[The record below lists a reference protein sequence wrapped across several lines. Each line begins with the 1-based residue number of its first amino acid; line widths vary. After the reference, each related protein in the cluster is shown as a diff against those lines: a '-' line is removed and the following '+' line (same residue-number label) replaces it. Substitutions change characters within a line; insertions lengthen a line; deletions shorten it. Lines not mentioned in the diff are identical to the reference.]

1 MSTDVTA
8 KTPAPA
14 PPGKSGGTAGDGL
27 LQLIMDGMRR
37 NMRQYGMLIALGLI
51 VVLFAVWTDGDLL
64 LPRNVSN
71 LVLQNSYILI
81 LAIGMMLVI
90 IAGHIDLSVGSLTA
104 FIGSMAAVF
113 MVRNDLPWPVAVI
126 LCLAMGALAGAAQGF
141 FIAYGGIPSFIVT
154 LAGMLIFRG
163 LTEIF
168 LEGQTLGPFPEGLQ
182 KVANGFLPEVGPNT
196 NYHNLTL
203 LLGFAMIAFVVFQ
216 EFRDRRRQQEFS
228 LDVPPFN
235 LFLLKLVALGAAI
248 LTLTMLL
255 ASYKGAPIVL
265 LILGVLLVGFG
276 YVMRNA
282 IIGRHIY
289 AIGGNLPA
297 AKLSGVKDK
306 KVTFLVF
313 LNMGMLAALAGLVF
327 AARFNAASPKAGL
340 NFELEAI
347 AASFIGGAS
356 MSGGVG
362 TVLGAIIGGLVLGV
376 LNNGM
381 NLVGIGTDWQQ
392 VIKGLVLLAAVG
404 FDVWNKRK
412 VGSYDR
418 AGPRQTGGAR
428 FFPSSSQQFS
438 HY

>member
-8 KTPAPA
+8 KTPPS
-14 PPGKSGGTAGDGL
+14 PPGKDESASGDGL
-27 LQLIMDGMRR
+27 LQLMIGGMRR
-37 NMRQYGMLIALGLI
+37 NMRQYGMLMALGLI
-51 VVLFAVWTDGDLL
+51 VVLFAVWSGGDLL

-104 FIGSMAAVF
+104 FIGAMSAVL
-113 MVRNDLPWPVAVI
+113 MVEHDLSWPLAVV
-126 LCLAMGALAGAAQGF
+126 LCLAIGAVAGSVQGF
-141 FIAYGGIPSFIVT
+141 FIAYLGIPSFIVT
-154 LAGMLIFRG
+154 LAGMLLFRG
-163 LTEIF
+163 LTEIV
-168 LEGQTLGPFPEGLQ
+168 LQGQTLGPFPKGLQ

-203 LLGFAMIAFVVFQ
+203 LLGLVLIAFVVLQ
-216 EFRDRRRQQEFS
+216 EVRDRKRQQEFA
-228 LDVPPFN
+228 LEVPPVK
-235 LFLLKLVALGAAI
+235 LFLLKLVALVAAV
-248 LTLTMLL
+248 LVVTLLL
-255 ASYKGAPIVL
+255 ASYKGAPVVL
-265 LILGVLLVGFG
+265 LILGVLVVGFG

-297 AKLSGVKDK
+297 AKLSGVRDK

-392 VIKGLVLLAAVG
+392 VIKGAVLLAAVG

-412 VGSYDR
+412 GS
-418 AGPRQTGGAR
+418 
-428 FFPSSSQQFS
+428 S
-438 HY
+438 

>member
-14 PPGKSGGTAGDGL
+14 PAGKGGSSTGDGL
-27 LQLIMDGMRR
+27 LQLMLDGMRR
-37 NMRQYGMLIALGLI
+37 NMRQYGMLFALGLI
-51 VVLFAVWTDGDLL
+51 VALFAVWTDGDLL

-113 MVRNDLPWPVAVI
+113 MVKNDLPWPVAVI
-126 LCLAMGALAGAAQGF
+126 LCLAMGAVAGAAQGF

-182 KVANGFLPEVGPNT
+182 KVSNGFMPEVGPDT
-196 NYHNLTL
+196 NYHNITL
-203 LLGFAMIAFVVFQ
+203 LLGIGLIAFVVFQ
-216 EFRDRRRQQEFS
+216 EFRDRRRQQEFD
-228 LDVPPFN
+228 LDVLPTK

-248 LTLTMLL
+248 LTVTLML

-265 LILGVLLVGFG
+265 LVLGVLLVGFG
-276 YVMRNA
+276 YVMRNV

-412 VGSYDR
+412 VGS
-418 AGPRQTGGAR
+418 
-428 FFPSSSQQFS
+428 
-438 HY
+438 

>member
-8 KTPAPA
+8 KSPAPA
-14 PPGKSGGTAGDGL
+14 PPGRSGPAAGSGLLRLVLDGL
-27 LQLIMDGMRR
+27 RR

-51 VVLFAVWTDGDLL
+51 VVLFAIWTGGDLL

-104 FIGSMAAVF
+104 FVGAFAAVLTVQHR
-113 MVRNDLPWPVAVI
+113 MAWPVAVV
-126 LCLAMGALAGAAQGF
+126 LCLLVGAVAGSVQGF
-141 FIAYGGIPSFIVT
+141 LIAHLGIPSFIVT
-154 LAGMLIFRG
+154 LAGMLLFRG
-163 LTEIF
+163 LTEI
-168 LEGQTLGPFPEGLQ
+168 LLKGQTLGPFPDGLQ
-182 KVANGFLPEVGPNT
+182 KMGNGFLPEAGPDT

-203 LLGFAMIAFVVFQ
+203 LLGLVLIAAVVGQ
-216 EFRDRRRQQEFS
+216 EVRDRRRQQEFA
-228 LDVPPFN
+228 LDVLPVR
-235 LFLLKLVALGAAI
+235 LFLLKLTALVAAVLVPA
-248 LTLTMLL
+248 LLL

-265 LILGVLLVGFG
+265 IILGALVAGYG

-282 IIGRHIY
+282 VFGRHIY

-297 AKLSGVKDK
+297 ARLSGVKDR
-306 KVTFLVF
+306 KVTFHVF
-313 LNMGMLAALAGLVF
+313 LNMGVLAALAGLVV
-327 AARFNAASPKAGL
+327 AARLNAASPKAGV

-347 AASFIGGAS
+347 ASSFIGGAS

-381 NLVGIGTDWQQ
+381 NLLSVGTDWQQ
-392 VIKGLVLLAAVG
+392 VIKGVALLVAVG

-412 VGSYDR
+412 SGS
-418 AGPRQTGGAR
+418 
-428 FFPSSSQQFS
+428 
-438 HY
+438 

>member
-1 MSTDVTA
+1 MSTDLTA
-8 KTPAPA
+8 KTPAPV
-14 PPGKSGGTAGDGL
+14 PPGRGGPAAGDGL
-27 LQLIMDGMRR
+27 LRLMLGGMRR
-37 NMRQYGMLIALGLI
+37 NMRQYGMLMALGLI

-104 FIGSMAAVF
+104 FIGAMAAVL
-113 MVRNDLPWPVAVI
+113 MVEHDLPWPLAVV
-126 LCLAMGALAGAAQGF
+126 LCLAIGAVAGAVQGF
-141 FIAYGGIPSFIVT
+141 FIAYLGIPSFIVT
-154 LAGMLIFRG
+154 LAGMLLFRG

-168 LEGQTLGPFPEGLQ
+168 LKGQTLGPFPKDLQ
-182 KVANGFLPEVGPNT
+182 KIANGFLPEVGPTT

-203 LLGFAMIAFVVFQ
+203 LLGFALIAFVVIQ
-216 EFRDRRRQQEFS
+216 EVRDRKRQQEFA
-228 LDVPPFN
+228 LEVPPVK
-235 LFLLKLVALGAAI
+235 LFLLKLVALVSAV
-248 LTLTMLL
+248 LVVTLLL
-255 ASYKGAPIVL
+255 ASYKGAPVVL
-265 LILGVLLVGFG
+265 LILGVLVVGFG

-282 IIGRHIY
+282 IVGRHIY

-392 VIKGLVLLAAVG
+392 VIKGAVLLAAVG

-412 VGSYDR
+412 VGS
-418 AGPRQTGGAR
+418 
-428 FFPSSSQQFS
+428 
-438 HY
+438 

>member
-14 PPGKSGGTAGDGL
+14 PPGKGGSAAGDGL
-27 LQLIMDGMRR
+27 LRLVLDGMRR
-37 NMRQYGMLIALGLI
+37 NMRQYGMLMALGLI
-51 VVLFAVWTDGDLL
+51 VVLFAVWSDGDLL

-104 FIGSMAAVF
+104 FIGAIAAVL
-113 MVRNDLPWPVAVI
+113 MVDNDLPWPLAVV
-126 LCLAMGALAGAAQGF
+126 LCLAIGAAAGAVQGF
-141 FIAYGGIPSFIVT
+141 FIAYLGIPSFIVT
-154 LAGMLIFRG
+154 LAGMLLFRG

-168 LEGQTLGPFPEGLQ
+168 LKGQTLGPFPKDLQ

-203 LLGFAMIAFVVFQ
+203 LLGFALVAFVVYQ
-216 EFRDRRRQQEFS
+216 EVRDRRRQQEFS
-228 LDVPPFN
+228 LDVLPAK
-235 LFLLKLVALGAAI
+235 LFWLKVVALVAAVLVV
-248 LTLTMLL
+248 TLLL
-255 ASYKGAPIVL
+255 ASYKGAPVVL
-265 LILGVLLVGFG
+265 LILGVLVVGFG
-276 YVMRNA
+276 YLMRNA
-282 IIGRHIY
+282 ILGRHIY

-392 VIKGLVLLAAVG
+392 VIKGAVLLAAVG
-404 FDVWNKRK
+404 FDVWNKRR
-412 VGSYDR
+412 VGS
-418 AGPRQTGGAR
+418 
-428 FFPSSSQQFS
+428 
-438 HY
+438 

>member
-14 PPGKSGGTAGDGL
+14 PPGKSGSAAGGEGL
-27 LQLIMDGMRR
+27 LQLLLDGMRR
-37 NMRQYGMLIALGLI
+37 NMRQYGMLFALGLI

-104 FIGSMAAVF
+104 FVGAIGAVL
-113 MVRNDLPWPVAVI
+113 MVNHNLSWPLALV
-126 LCLAMGALAGAAQGF
+126 LCLAIGAAAGAAQGF
-141 FIAYGGIPSFIVT
+141 LIAYLGIPSFIVT
-154 LAGMLIFRG
+154 LAGMLTFRG

-168 LEGQTLGPFPEGLQ
+168 LKGQTIGPFPEGLQ
-182 KVANGFLPEVGPNT
+182 KVANSFLPEVGPDT

-203 LLGFAMIAFVVFQ
+203 LLGIALIAFVVFQ
-216 EFRDRRRQQEFS
+216 EVRDRKRQQEFS
-228 LDVPPFN
+228 LGVLPRN
-235 LFLLKLVALGAAI
+235 LFLLKLVALIAAV
-248 LTLTMLL
+248 LTVTMLL
-255 ASYKGAPIVL
+255 ASYKGAPVVL
-265 LILGVLLVGFG
+265 LILGVLVAGFG
-276 YVMRNA
+276 YLMRNA
-282 IIGRHIY
+282 VIGRHIY

-381 NLVGIGTDWQQ
+381 NLVGIGSDWQQ

-412 VGSYDR
+412 VGS
-418 AGPRQTGGAR
+418 
-428 FFPSSSQQFS
+428 
-438 HY
+438 

>member
-8 KTPAPA
+8 KTPPPA
-14 PPGKSGGTAGDGL
+14 PPGDGGGGTGDGL
-27 LQLIMDGMRR
+27 WALMLGGMRR
-37 NMRQYGMLIALGLI
+37 NMRQYGMLMALGLI
-51 VVLFAVWTDGDLL
+51 VVLFAVWSGGDLL

-104 FIGSMAAVF
+104 FIGAMSAVL
-113 MVRNDLPWPVAVI
+113 MVEHHLSWPLAVV
-126 LCLAMGALAGAAQGF
+126 LCLAIGAVAGSVQGF
-141 FIAYGGIPSFIVT
+141 FIAYLGIPSFIVT
-154 LAGMLIFRG
+154 LAGMLLFRG
-163 LTEIF
+163 LTEIV
-168 LEGQTLGPFPEGLQ
+168 LKGQTLGPFPKDLQ
-182 KVANGFLPEVGPNT
+182 KIANGFLPEVGPHT

-203 LLGFAMIAFVVFQ
+203 LLGFALIVFVVSQ
-216 EFRDRRRQQEFS
+216 EVRDRKRQQEFA
-228 LDVPPFN
+228 LDVPPAK
-235 LFLLKLVALGAAI
+235 LFLLKLVALVSAV
-248 LTLTMLL
+248 LVVTLLL
-255 ASYKGAPIVL
+255 ASYKGAPVVL
-265 LILGVLLVGFG
+265 LILGVLVVGFG
-276 YVMRNA
+276 YLMRNA
-282 IIGRHIY
+282 VIGRHIY

-297 AKLSGVKDK
+297 AKLSGVKDR

-327 AARFNAASPKAGL
+327 ASRFNAASPKAGL

-392 VIKGLVLLAAVG
+392 VIKGAVLLAAVG

-412 VGSYDR
+412 VGS
-418 AGPRQTGGAR
+418 
-428 FFPSSSQQFS
+428 
-438 HY
+438 

>member
-14 PPGKSGGTAGDGL
+14 PPGKGGSATGDGL
-27 LQLIMDGMRR
+27 LQLMLDGMRR
-37 NMRQYGMLIALGLI
+37 NMRQYGMLFALGLI

-126 LCLAMGALAGAAQGF
+126 LCLAMGAIAGAVQGF

-182 KVANGFLPEVGPNT
+182 KVSNGFMPEVGPDT

-203 LLGFAMIAFVVFQ
+203 LLGFALIAFVIFQ
-216 EFRDRRRQQEFS
+216 EYRDRRRQQEFA
-228 LDVPPFN
+228 LEVAPRN

-255 ASYKGAPIVL
+255 ASYKGAPYVL
-265 LILGVLLVGFG
+265 LVLGVLLVGFG
-276 YVMRNA
+276 YLMRNA

-347 AASFIGGAS
+347 AAAFIGGAS

-412 VGSYDR
+412 VGS
-418 AGPRQTGGAR
+418 
-428 FFPSSSQQFS
+428 
-438 HY
+438 

>member
-14 PPGKSGGTAGDGL
+14 PPGKSGGAGDEGL
-27 LQLIMDGMRR
+27 LQLILGGLRR

-51 VVLFAVWTDGDLL
+51 VVLFQIWTGGDLL

-104 FIGSMAAVF
+104 FVGATAAVLTVNHH
-113 MVRNDLPWPVAVI
+113 MAWPLATAV
-126 LCLAMGALAGAAQGF
+126 CLLTGAVAGAVQGCL
-141 FIAYGGIPSFIVT
+141 IAYFGIPSFIVT
-154 LAGMLIFRG
+154 LAGMLLFRG
-163 LTEIF
+163 LTEIV
-168 LEGQTLGPFPEGLQ
+168 LKGQTVGPFPDGLQ
-182 KVANGFLPEVGPNT
+182 KLGNGFLPEVGPNT
-196 NYHNLTL
+196 NYHNLTV
-203 LLGFAMIAFVVFQ
+203 LLGLVLLASVVWQ
-216 EFRDRRRQQEFS
+216 EVRDRRRQQEFA
-228 LDVPPFN
+228 LDVLPVKAFA
-235 LFLLKLVALGAAI
+235 LKIVALAAAV
-248 LTLTMLL
+248 LSVTLLL
-255 ASYKGAPIVL
+255 ASYQGAPII
-265 LILGVLLVGFG
+265 LIVLGVLVVGYG

-282 IIGRHIY
+282 VFGRHIY

-306 KVTFLVF
+306 RVTFQVF
-313 LNMGMLAALAGLVF
+313 LNMGVLAALAGLVV
-327 AARFNAASPKAGL
+327 AARLNAASPKAGV

-347 AASFIGGAS
+347 ASSFIGGAS

-362 TVLGAIIGGLVLGV
+362 TVLGAIVGGLVLGV

-381 NLVGIGTDWQQ
+381 NLLSVGTDWQQ
-392 VIKGLVLLAAVG
+392 VIKGLALLAAVG

-412 VGSYDR
+412 SGS
-418 AGPRQTGGAR
+418 
-428 FFPSSSQQFS
+428 
-438 HY
+438 

>member
-1 MSTDVTA
+1 MSTEVTA
-8 KTPAPA
+8 KSPAPA
-14 PPGKSGGTAGDGL
+14 PPGKSGGAAGGNL
-27 LQLIMDGMRR
+27 LQLMLDGMRR

-51 VVLFAVWTDGDLL
+51 VVLFSVWTDGDLL

-104 FIGSMAAVF
+104 FTGAFAAVLT
-113 MVRNDLPWPVAVI
+113 VQHDVSWPVAVA
-126 LCLAMGALAGAAQGF
+126 LCLLVGAVAGAVQGF
-141 FIAYGGIPSFIVT
+141 FIAYLGIPSFIVT
-154 LAGMLIFRG
+154 LAGMLTFRG
-163 LTEIF
+163 VTEIL

-182 KVANGFLPEVGPNT
+182 KIGNGFLPETGPET

-203 LLGFAMIAFVVFQ
+203 LLGLVLVVFVVLQ
-216 EFRDRRRQQEFS
+216 EIRDRKRQLEFS
-228 LDVPPFN
+228 LDVLPRN
-235 LFLLKLVALGAAI
+235 VFLLKLVAIVSALATV
-248 LTLTMLL
+248 TLLL

-265 LILGVLLVGFG
+265 IILGALVVGYG
-276 YVMRNA
+276 YVMRNSVF
-282 IIGRHIY
+282 GRHIY

-313 LNMGMLAALAGLVF
+313 LNMGVLAALAGLVV
-327 AARFNAASPKAGL
+327 AARLNAASPKAGL
-340 NFELEAI
+340 SYELEAI
-347 AASFIGGAS
+347 ASAFIGGAS

-381 NLVGIGTDWQQ
+381 NLLSVGTDWQQ
-392 VIKGLVLLAAVG
+392 VIKGLALLAAVG

-412 VGSYDR
+412 SGS
-418 AGPRQTGGAR
+418 
-428 FFPSSSQQFS
+428 
-438 HY
+438 

>member
-14 PPGKSGGTAGDGL
+14 PPGKSGSDTGESL
-27 LQLIMDGMRR
+27 LQLMLDGMRR
-37 NMRQYGMLIALGLI
+37 NMRQYGMLFALGLI
-51 VVLFAVWTDGDLL
+51 VVLFAVWTNGDLL

-104 FIGSMAAVF
+104 FVGATGAVL
-113 MVRNDLPWPVAVI
+113 MVNHDIAWPIALV
-126 LCLAMGALAGAAQGF
+126 LCLAIGAAAGAAQGF
-141 FIAYGGIPSFIVT
+141 LIAYLGMPSFIVT
-154 LAGMLIFRG
+154 LSGMLIFRG

-168 LEGQTLGPFPEGLQ
+168 LKGQTIGPFPEGLQ
-182 KVANGFLPEVGPNT
+182 KVANSFLPEVGPDT

-203 LLGFAMIAFVVFQ
+203 LLGIGLIAFVVFQ
-216 EFRDRRRQQEFS
+216 EVRDRKRQQEFS
-228 LDVPPFN
+228 LDVLPKN
-235 LFLLKLVALGAAI
+235 LFLLKLVALVAAV
-248 LTLTMLL
+248 LTVTMLL
-255 ASYKGAPIVL
+255 ASYKGAPVVL
-265 LILGVLLVGFG
+265 LILGVLVAGFG
-276 YVMRNA
+276 YLMRNA
-282 IIGRHIY
+282 VIGRHIY

-306 KVTFLVF
+306 KVVFLVF

-381 NLVGIGTDWQQ
+381 NLVGVGSDWQL

-412 VGSYDR
+412 VGS
-418 AGPRQTGGAR
+418 
-428 FFPSSSQQFS
+428 
-438 HY
+438 

>member
-14 PPGKSGGTAGDGL
+14 PAGKSGSDTGESL
-27 LQLIMDGMRR
+27 IQLMLDGMRR
-37 NMRQYGMLIALGLI
+37 NMRQYGMLFALGLI
-51 VVLFAVWTDGDLL
+51 VVLFAVWTNGDLL

-104 FIGSMAAVF
+104 FVGAVGAVL
-113 MVRNDLPWPVAVI
+113 MVNHDIPWPIALV
-126 LCLAMGALAGAAQGF
+126 LCLAMGAAAGAAQGF
-141 FIAYGGIPSFIVT
+141 LIAYLGIPSFIVT
-154 LAGMLIFRG
+154 LAGMLTFRG

-168 LEGQTLGPFPEGLQ
+168 LKGQTIGPFPEGLQ
-182 KVANGFLPEVGPNT
+182 KVANSFLPEVGPNT

-203 LLGFAMIAFVVFQ
+203 LLGIGLIAFVVFQ
-216 EFRDRRRQQEFS
+216 EIRDRKRQQEFS
-228 LDVPPFN
+228 LDVLPRN
-235 LFLLKLVALGAAI
+235 LFLLKLVALIAAV
-248 LTLTMLL
+248 LTVTMLL
-255 ASYKGAPIVL
+255 ASYKGAPVVL
-265 LILGVLLVGFG
+265 LILGVLVAGFG
-276 YVMRNA
+276 YLMRNA
-282 IIGRHIY
+282 VIGRHIY

-362 TVLGAIIGGLVLGV
+362 TILGAIIGGLVLGV

-381 NLVGIGTDWQQ
+381 NLVGVGSDWQL

-412 VGSYDR
+412 VGS
-418 AGPRQTGGAR
+418 
-428 FFPSSSQQFS
+428 
-438 HY
+438 

>member
-14 PPGKSGGTAGDGL
+14 PPGKSGSATGEGL
-27 LQLIMDGMRR
+27 LQLMLGGLRR
-37 NMRQYGMLIALGLI
+37 NMRKYGMLIALALLVI
-51 VVLFAVWTDGDLL
+51 LFQVWTGGDLL

-104 FIGSMAAVF
+104 FVGATAAVLT
-113 MVRNDLPWPVAVI
+113 VEHHVAWPVALV
-126 LCLAMGALAGAAQGF
+126 LCLVLGAVAGSVQGYL
-141 FIAYGGIPSFIVT
+141 IAYFGIPSFIVT
-154 LAGMLIFRG
+154 LAGMLLFRG

-168 LEGQTLGPFPEGLQ
+168 LEGQTLGPFPDGLQ
-182 KVANGFLPEVGPNT
+182 KLGNGFMPEVGPDT

-203 LLGFAMIAFVVFQ
+203 LLGFVLLASVVYQ
-216 EFRDRRRQQEFS
+216 EVRDRKRQQEFA
-228 LDVPPFN
+228 LDVLPRN
-235 LFLLKLVALGAAI
+235 AFLLKIVAIAAAVI
-248 LTLTMLL
+248 AVTMLL
-255 ASYKGAPIVL
+255 ASYQGAPII
-265 LILGVLLVGFG
+265 LIVLGVLVVGYG

-282 IIGRHIY
+282 VFGRHIY

-313 LNMGMLAALAGLVF
+313 LNMGVLAALAGLVV
-327 AARFNAASPKAGL
+327 AARLNAASPKAGL

-347 AASFIGGAS
+347 ASSFIGGAS

-381 NLVGIGTDWQQ
+381 NLLSVGTDWQQ
-392 VIKGLVLLAAVG
+392 VIKGLALLAAVG

-412 VGSYDR
+412 VGS
-418 AGPRQTGGAR
+418 
-428 FFPSSSQQFS
+428 
-438 HY
+438 

>member
-14 PPGKSGGTAGDGL
+14 PSGGGGRASGDGL
-27 LQLIMDGMRR
+27 LQLMLGGMRR
-37 NMRQYGMLIALGLI
+37 NMRQYGMLMALGLI
-51 VVLFAVWTDGDLL
+51 VVLFAVWSGGDLL

-104 FIGSMAAVF
+104 FIGAMSAVL
-113 MVRNDLPWPVAVI
+113 MVEHDLAWPLAVV
-126 LCLAMGALAGAAQGF
+126 LCLAIGAVAGSVQGF
-141 FIAYGGIPSFIVT
+141 FIAYLGIPSFIVT
-154 LAGMLIFRG
+154 LAGMLLFRG

-168 LEGQTLGPFPEGLQ
+168 LKGQTLGPFPKDLQ
-182 KVANGFLPEVGPNT
+182 KIANGFLPEVGPNT

-203 LLGFAMIAFVVFQ
+203 LLGFALIAFVVFQ
-216 EFRDRRRQQEFS
+216 EVRDRKRQQEFA
-228 LDVPPFN
+228 LDVPPVK
-235 LFLLKLVALGAAI
+235 LFLLKLVALVAAV
-248 LTLTMLL
+248 LTVTLLL
-255 ASYKGAPIVL
+255 ASYKGAPVVL
-265 LILGVLLVGFG
+265 LILGVLVVGFG
-276 YVMRNA
+276 YLMRNA

-392 VIKGLVLLAAVG
+392 VIKGAVLLAAVG

-412 VGSYDR
+412 VGS
-418 AGPRQTGGAR
+418 
-428 FFPSSSQQFS
+428 
-438 HY
+438 

>member
-8 KTPAPA
+8 ESPAPA
-14 PPGKSGGTAGDGL
+14 PPGSSGPADGGL
-27 LQLIMDGMRR
+27 LGLVLTGLRR

-104 FIGSMAAVF
+104 FVGAFAAVLT
-113 MVRNDLPWPVAVI
+113 VQHGVSWPVALV
-126 LCLAMGALAGAAQGF
+126 LCLLVGAVAGSVQGYL
-141 FIAYGGIPSFIVT
+141 IAYLGIPSFIVT
-154 LAGMLIFRG
+154 LAGMLLFRG
-163 LTEIF
+163 LTEI
-168 LEGQTLGPFPEGLQ
+168 LLKGQTLGPFPDGLQ
-182 KVANGFLPEVGPNT
+182 KLGNGFLPETGPNT

-203 LLGFAMIAFVVFQ
+203 LLGLVLIAAVLRQ

-228 LDVPPFN
+228 LDVVPTR
-235 LFLLKLVALGAAI
+235 LFLLKLTALVAAI
-248 LTLTMLL
+248 VVLTLLL

-265 LILGVLLVGFG
+265 IILGALVVGYG

-282 IIGRHIY
+282 VFGRHIY

-313 LNMGMLAALAGLVF
+313 LNMGVLAALAGLVV
-327 AARFNAASPKAGL
+327 AARLNAASPKAGV

-347 AASFIGGAS
+347 ASSFIGGAS

-381 NLVGIGTDWQQ
+381 NLLSVGTDWQQ
-392 VIKGLVLLAAVG
+392 VIKGLALLVAVG

-412 VGSYDR
+412 SGS
-418 AGPRQTGGAR
+418 
-428 FFPSSSQQFS
+428 
-438 HY
+438 

>member
-1 MSTDVTA
+1 MSTDMTA
-8 KTPAPA
+8 KTPAAPA
-14 PPGKSGGTAGDGL
+14 PAGGGGSASGAAGL
-27 LQLIMDGMRR
+27 PRLMLDGMRR

-51 VVLFAVWTDGDLL
+51 VALFAVWTGGDLL

-81 LAIGMMLVI
+81 LSIGMMLVI

-104 FIGSMAAVF
+104 FTGSMAAVL
-113 MVRNDLPWPVAVI
+113 MVQHDLAWPLAAL
-126 LCLAMGALAGAAQGF
+126 LCLAIGAVAGATQGF
-141 FIAYGGIPSFIVT
+141 FIAYLGIPSFIVT
-154 LAGMLIFRG
+154 LAGMLLFRG

-168 LEGQTLGPFPEGLQ
+168 LKGQTLGPFPRALQ
-182 KVANGFLPEVGPNT
+182 KVANGFLPEVGPET

-203 LLGFAMIAFVVFQ
+203 LLGLALIVFLVLQ
-216 EFRDRRRQQEFS
+216 EVRDRRQQREFC
-228 LDVPPFN
+228 LDVPPAG
-235 LFLLKLVALGAAI
+235 LFLLKLLALGSA
-248 LTLTMLL
+248 LLVVTLLL

-265 LILGVLLVGFG
+265 LILGVLVVGFG
-276 YVMRNA
+276 YLMRNA
-282 IIGRHIY
+282 VVGRHIY

-347 AASFIGGAS
+347 AAAFIGGAS

-392 VIKGLVLLAAVG
+392 VIKGAVLLAAVG
-404 FDVWNKRK
+404 FDVWNKRR
-412 VGSYDR
+412 VGS
-418 AGPRQTGGAR
+418 
-428 FFPSSSQQFS
+428 
-438 HY
+438 

>member
-14 PPGKSGGTAGDGL
+14 PPGKSGTASGEGL
-27 LQLIMDGMRR
+27 LQLMLDGMRR
-37 NMRQYGMLIALGLI
+37 NMRQYGMLFALGLI
-51 VVLFAVWTDGDLL
+51 VVLFAVWTNGDLL

-104 FIGSMAAVF
+104 FVG
-113 MVRNDLPWPVAVI
+113 
-126 LCLAMGALAGAAQGF
+126 AMGAVLMVNHDISWPIALVMCLAIGGAAGAAQGF
-141 FIAYGGIPSFIVT
+141 LIAYLGIPSFIVT
-154 LAGMLIFRG
+154 LAGMLTFRG

-168 LEGQTLGPFPEGLQ
+168 LKGQTIGPFPDGLQ

-203 LLGFAMIAFVVFQ
+203 LLGIGLIAFVVFQ
-216 EFRDRRRQQEFS
+216 EVRDRKRQQEFS
-228 LDVPPFN
+228 LDILPRN
-235 LFLLKLVALGAAI
+235 LFLLKLVALIAAV
-248 LTLTMLL
+248 LTVTMLL
-255 ASYKGAPIVL
+255 ASYKGAPVVL
-265 LILGVLLVGFG
+265 LILGVLVAGFG
-276 YVMRNA
+276 YLMRNA
-282 IIGRHIY
+282 VIGRHIY

-412 VGSYDR
+412 VGS
-418 AGPRQTGGAR
+418 
-428 FFPSSSQQFS
+428 
-438 HY
+438 

>member
-14 PPGKSGGTAGDGL
+14 PSGKGGGAADGGL
-27 LQLIMDGMRR
+27 WGLVLEGMRR

-51 VVLFAVWTDGDLL
+51 VALFAVWTDGDLL

-104 FIGSMAAVF
+104 FVGALAAVF
-113 MVRNDLPWPVAVI
+113 MVKNDMPWPVAVL
-126 LCLAMGALAGAAQGF
+126 LCLAIGALAGSVQGWL
-141 FIAYGGIPSFIVT
+141 IAYGGIPSFIVT
-154 LAGMLIFRG
+154 LAGMLVFRG

-168 LEGQTLGPFPEGLQ
+168 LEGQTLGPFPKGEQ
-182 KVANGFLPEVGPNT
+182 KIGIGFLPEVGPET

-203 LLGFAMIAFVVFQ
+203 LLGLVLIAAVLLQ
-216 EFRDRRRQQEFS
+216 EIRDRRRQLSFS
-228 LDVPPFN
+228 LDVLPRN
-235 LFLLKLVALGAAI
+235 LFLLKLVAVTAAI
-248 LTLTMLL
+248 LTVTLLL
-255 ASYKGAPIVL
+255 ASYKGTPIVL
-265 LILGVLLVGFG
+265 LILGVLVVGYS
-276 YVMRNA
+276 YVMRNS
-282 IIGRHIY
+282 IFGRHIY

-306 KVTFLVF
+306 KVTFYVF
-313 LNMGMLAALAGLVF
+313 LNMGMLAALAGLVV
-327 AARFNAASPKAGL
+327 AARLNAASPKAGL

-347 AASFIGGAS
+347 ASAFIGGAS

-381 NLVGIGTDWQQ
+381 NLLSVGTDWQQ
-392 VIKGLVLLAAVG
+392 VIKGLALLAAVG

-412 VGSYDR
+412 VGS
-418 AGPRQTGGAR
+418 
-428 FFPSSSQQFS
+428 
-438 HY
+438 

>member
-8 KTPAPA
+8 KSPAPA
-14 PPGKSGGTAGDGL
+14 PPGKSGTAAGGGL
-27 LQLIMDGMRR
+27 LQLVLDGMRR

-51 VVLFAVWTDGDLL
+51 VALFAVWTDGDLL

-113 MVRNDLPWPVAVI
+113 MVDNDLPWPLAVL
-126 LCLAMGALAGAAQGF
+126 LCLAVGAAAGAAQGF
-141 FIAYGGIPSFIVT
+141 FIAYLGIPSFIVT
-154 LAGMLIFRG
+154 LAGMLVFRG

-168 LEGQTLGPFPEGLQ
+168 LKGQTLGPFPEGLQ
-182 KVANGFLPEVGPNT
+182 KVANGFLPEVGPDT

-203 LLGFAMIAFVVFQ
+203 LLGFAVIAFVVLQ
-216 EFRDRRRQQEFS
+216 EFRDRRRQQEFA
-228 LDVPPFN
+228 LDVPPMN
-235 LFLLKLVALGAAI
+235 LFVLKLVAISAAL
-248 LTLTMLL
+248 LTVTMLL

-265 LILGVLLVGFG
+265 LILGALVVGFG

-306 KVTFLVF
+306 KVTFLIF
-313 LNMGMLAALAGLVF
+313 LNMGMMAALAGLVF

-362 TVLGAIIGGLVLGV
+362 TVLGAIIGGVVLGV

-412 VGSYDR
+412 
-418 AGPRQTGGAR
+418 GGN
-428 FFPSSSQQFS
+428 
-438 HY
+438 

>member
-8 KTPAPA
+8 KNPAPA
-14 PPGKSGGTAGDGL
+14 PQGKGGSASGESL
-27 LQLIMDGMRR
+27 LQLMLGGMRR
-37 NMRQYGMLIALGLI
+37 NMRQYGMLMALGLI
-51 VVLFAVWTDGDLL
+51 VVLFAVWSDGDLL

-104 FIGSMAAVF
+104 FIGAMAAVL
-113 MVRNDLPWPVAVI
+113 MVEHTLPWPLAVG
-126 LCLAMGALAGAAQGF
+126 LCLAIGAAAGAVQGF
-141 FIAYGGIPSFIVT
+141 FIAYLGIPSFIVT
-154 LAGMLIFRG
+154 LAGMLLFRG

-168 LEGQTLGPFPEGLQ
+168 LKGQTLGPFPKDLQ
-182 KVANGFLPEVGPNT
+182 KIANGFLPEVGPDT

-203 LLGFAMIAFVVFQ
+203 LLGFALIAFVVFQ
-216 EFRDRRRQQEFS
+216 EVRDRKRQQEFA
-228 LDVPPFN
+228 LDVPPVK
-235 LFLLKLVALGAAI
+235 LFVLKLVALVSAV
-248 LTLTMLL
+248 LVVTMLL
-255 ASYKGAPIVL
+255 ASYKGAPVVL
-265 LILGVLLVGFG
+265 LILGVLVVGFG
-276 YVMRNA
+276 YLMRNA

-381 NLVGIGTDWQQ
+381 NLVGIGTDYQQ
-392 VIKGLVLLAAVG
+392 VIKGFVLLAAVG

-412 VGSYDR
+412 VGS
-418 AGPRQTGGAR
+418 
-428 FFPSSSQQFS
+428 
-438 HY
+438 

>member
-14 PPGKSGGTAGDGL
+14 PPGREGGASGGGL
-27 LQLIMDGMRR
+27 LQLMLDGMRR
-37 NMRQYGMLIALGLI
+37 NMRQYGMLMALGLI
-51 VVLFAVWTDGDLL
+51 VVLFAVWSDGDLL

-104 FIGSMAAVF
+104 FVGATAAVL

-126 LCLAMGALAGAAQGF
+126 LCLAIGAAAGSVQGF
-141 FIAYGGIPSFIVT
+141 FIAYLGIPSFIVT
-154 LAGMLIFRG
+154 LAGMLLFRG

-168 LEGQTLGPFPEGLQ
+168 LKGQTLGPFPKDLQ
-182 KVANGFLPEVGPNT
+182 KIANGFLPEVGPNT

-203 LLGFAMIAFVVFQ
+203 LLGFALIAFVVYQ
-216 EFRDRRRQQEFS
+216 EVRDRKRQQEFS
-228 LDVPPFN
+228 LDVPPVK
-235 LFLLKLVALGAAI
+235 LFLLKLVALVAAI
-248 LTLTMLL
+248 LVVTLLL

-265 LILGVLLVGFG
+265 LILGALVVGFG
-276 YVMRNA
+276 YLMRNA

-392 VIKGLVLLAAVG
+392 VIKGAVLLAAVG
-404 FDVWNKRK
+404 FDVWNKRR
-412 VGSYDR
+412 VGS
-418 AGPRQTGGAR
+418 
-428 FFPSSSQQFS
+428 
-438 HY
+438 